1 MCWYA
6 RKRTRQTCAPPCRDP
21 RDAFFKVSFDL
32 KDVADTYV
40 GVSSYVKGFV
50 RVSGHNLGR
59 YWNIG
64 SQTMLYCPAPWLNT
78 GRNEILLL
86 DLHCTE
92 SGPLRGMKT
101 LE

>member
-1 MCWYA
+1 M
-6 RKRTRQTCAPPCRDP
+6 
-21 RDAFFKVSFDL
+21 
-32 KDVADTYV
+32 YV
-40 GVSSYVKGFV
+40 DVSSYVKGFV
-50 RVSGHNLGR
+50 RVSGHNLRR

-92 SGPLRGMKT
+92 PGPLWGMKT